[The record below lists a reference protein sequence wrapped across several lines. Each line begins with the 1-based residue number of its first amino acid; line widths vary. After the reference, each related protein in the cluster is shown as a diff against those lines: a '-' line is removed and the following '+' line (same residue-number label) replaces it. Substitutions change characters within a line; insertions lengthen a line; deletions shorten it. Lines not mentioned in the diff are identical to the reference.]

1 MAIKSRTIPPNRVE
15 WLAICGLIFGL
26 YWFWLFNVIP
36 MYLKV
41 CQQWEQFIMD
51 RVWARMEARLV
62 RNWLSGEPSVV
73 VEEYRGL
80 VPLLWGLIAMDSQL
94 VIVWPE
100 QEGPRVMERNSGR

>member
-1 MAIKSRTIPPNRVE
+1 MVPAMVGVPQ
-15 WLAICGLIFGL
+15 WLAICGLFGL
-26 YWFWLFNVIP
+26 SLFWLLILIP

-62 RNWLSGEPSVV
+62 RNWLSGKPSVV

-80 VPLLWGLIAMDSQL
+80 GPLLSGVIAMDSQL